1 MRVTTI
7 KAMLRYSQD
16 TGKGSWKSLE
26 VGAEAELAPNEDWH
40 TAQYGLYR
48 QLGEQMRVLWV
59 NGKGQNS
66 PESHP
71 PPASTPSAPQHPEH
85 WCTEHNTE
93 FRKYSR
99 DGRTWYAH
107 RAGNQWCKERQKA
120 VRV

>member
-26 VGAEAELAPNEDWH
+26 AGAEAELAPNEDWQA
-40 TAQYGLYR
+40 AQQELYR
-48 QLGEQMRVLWV
+48 QLGEQMRVLWA

-66 PESHP
+66 PESHTP
-71 PPASTPSAPQHPEH
+71 PVSTPSTPQHPEH
-85 WCTEHNTE
+85 WCAEHNTE

-99 DGRTWYAH
+99 DGRAWYSH
-107 RAGNQWCKERQKA
+107 RTGDRWCKERQKA
-120 VRV
+120 VGV